1 MLHIRRGFP
10 CRGTN
15 EEDLTELGIALALA
29 CAATANVSM
38 LCKHRGANQAPAV
51 CLRSPLRSAAALF
64 RSRWWAIGMVIAA
77 VAWIFHV
84 AAIAVA
90 PLSLVQAVI
99 AGGIVLLAFP
109 AERYFGCKLGRREW
123 TGLVL
128 AAVGLVFLALT
139 VPAQETHGGYSVAA
153 LIAFESA
160 AIGAGFAMLASGALR
175 ESGHPAHGV
184 MLGAASGLLLGVSNV
199 AIKTLTEALGGG
211 MAFLLSPWTLVAALA
226 GFGAFFALA
235 KGMQL
240 GEAIPVIATA
250 SVASNCAAILGGV
263 IVFGDPIGSGLVEGL
278 ARGAA
283 FVAVIAAAALMPA
296 PGTSRS
302 PATS

>member
-1 MLHIRRGFP
+1 
-10 CRGTN
+10 
-15 EEDLTELGIALALA
+15 
-29 CAATANVSM
+29 
-38 LCKHRGANQAPAV
+38 
-51 CLRSPLRSAAALF
+51 
-64 RSRWWAIGMVIAA
+64 MVIAT

-84 AAIAVA
+84 AAIAIA

-99 AGGIVLLAFP
+99 ARWIVLLAFP
-109 AERYFGCKLGRREW
+109 SQRYFGCELGRREW
-123 TGLVL
+123 TGLIL
-128 AAVGLVFLALT
+128 AAIGLAFLAVT
-139 VPAQETHGGYSVAA
+139 VPHTNADAGYSLAA

-160 AIGAGFAMLASGALR
+160 AIGAGFAMLASGALGDER
-175 ESGHPAHGV
+175 HAGHGLL
-184 MLGAASGLLLGVSNV
+184 LGAASGLLIGVSNV
-199 AIKTLTEALGGG
+199 AIKALTEVMDTG
-211 MAFLLSPWTLVAALA
+211 MFFLLSPWTLVAALA

-240 GEAIPVIATA
+240 GDAIPVIATA

-296 PGTSRS
+296 PGARRED
-302 PATS
+302 PAPA